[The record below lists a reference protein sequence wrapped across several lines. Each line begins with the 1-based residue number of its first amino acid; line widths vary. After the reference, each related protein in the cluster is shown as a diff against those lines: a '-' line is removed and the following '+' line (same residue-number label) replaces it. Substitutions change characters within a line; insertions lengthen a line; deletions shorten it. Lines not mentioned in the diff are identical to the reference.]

1 MPARPVIRRRQPAV
15 PLEPLPHRLQHQ
27 SPSPA
32 PLDRARVARLAVRV
46 GVALAVARLRVGP
59 AAPNGRRCAARQ
71 SHRSVEGAITVDAP
85 PEDIWPWLV
94 QMGYQRGGLH
104 S

>member
-1 MPARPVIRRRQPAV
+1 MAGDA
-15 PLEPLPHRLQHQ
+15 L
-27 SPSPA
+27 
-32 PLDRARVARLAVRV
+32 LANPTDLSR
-46 GVALAVARLRVGP
+46 
-59 AAPNGRRCAARQ
+59 
-71 SHRSVEGAITVDAP
+71 GAITVDAP